1 MFALGETD
9 LCAASECEFEK
20 GIVCKK
26 LIRRGFRFTPHGVEN
41 ANKKSRPRRVR
52 MTRVG
57 AAHQNRIQHKS
68 SCAMRQ
74 RNMRNRQK
82 NGVDEQRAEANIFN
96 RNRHNEIHSFQQKN
110 KVGTPMKQRF
120 GLHTHVCGQKRSFPV
135 FRCHFTPEGP
145 TCQQKNEH
153 SEALSCVQLHFNTLQ
168 GILMLHFFVT
178 LKM

>member
-96 RNRHNEIHSFQQKN
+96 RNRHNEIHSFQQKIRSELRLN
-110 KVGTPMKQRF
+110 NASACIYSI
-120 GLHTHVCGQKRSFPV
+120 CGQNRSFPV

-145 TCQQKNEH
+145 TCQQKTNIWRH
-153 SEALSCVQLHFNTLQ
+153 CRAFNCILILCMVYSCCTFL
-168 GILMLHFFVT
+168 
-178 LKM
+178 

>member
-1 MFALGETD
+1 
-9 LCAASECEFEK
+9 
-20 GIVCKK
+20 
-26 LIRRGFRFTPHGVEN
+26 
-41 ANKKSRPRRVR
+41 

-68 SCAMRQ
+68 SCAVRQ

-120 GLHTHVCGQKRSFPV
+120 GLHIQHMRAKPKLSRVPMSFYT
-135 FRCHFTPEGP
+135 RR
-145 TCQQKNEH
+145 
-153 SEALSCVQLHFNTLQ
+153 ADLST
-168 GILMLHFFVT
+168 
-178 LKM
+178 KK

>member
-1 MFALGETD
+1 MVPHSVFALGETD

-96 RNRHNEIHSFQQKN
+96 RNHHNEIHSFQQK
-110 KVGTPMKQRF
+110 K
-120 GLHTHVCGQKRSFPV
+120 
-135 FRCHFTPEGP
+135 
-145 TCQQKNEH
+145 
-153 SEALSCVQLHFNTLQ
+153 
-168 GILMLHFFVT
+168 
-178 LKM
+178 

>member
-9 LCAASECEFEK
+9 LCAASEYKVEK
-20 GIVCKK
+20 GVICKK

-82 NGVDEQRAEANIFN
+82 NGVDEQRAEANTFN

-120 GLHTHVCGQKRSFPV
+120 GLHMQHMRAKPKLPM
-135 FRCHFTPEGP
+135 FRCHFTPARSGLS
-145 TCQQKNEH
+145 TKKEH
-153 SEALSCVQLHFNTLQ
+153 SEALSCVQLHFNALH

>member
-9 LCAASECEFEK
+9 LCAASEYKVEK

-26 LIRRGFRFTPHGVEN
+26 LIRRGFRFTLHGVEN

-57 AAHQNRIQHKS
+57 AAHQNRIQHKP

-96 RNRHNEIHSFQQKN
+96 RNHHNEIHSFQQK
-110 KVGTPMKQRF
+110 K
-120 GLHTHVCGQKRSFPV
+120 
-135 FRCHFTPEGP
+135 
-145 TCQQKNEH
+145 
-153 SEALSCVQLHFNTLQ
+153 
-168 GILMLHFFVT
+168 
-178 LKM
+178 